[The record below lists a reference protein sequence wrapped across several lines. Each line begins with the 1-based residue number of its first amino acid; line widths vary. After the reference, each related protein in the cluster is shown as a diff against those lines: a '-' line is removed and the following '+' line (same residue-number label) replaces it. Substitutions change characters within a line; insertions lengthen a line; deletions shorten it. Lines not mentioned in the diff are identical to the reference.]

1 MEINVKTPEKTY
13 PIKIGFDNLYLLE
26 ELLEG
31 SSKAMIVTDENVYG
45 LYYKKVEELFSKIKE
60 KKGLEF
66 RWKVLTGGEETKNL
80 KNASELY
87 NEACDFQMD
96 RDSFFVAFG
105 GGVIGDLCGFVAS
118 TYMRGTRFLQ
128 LPTTLLAQVD
138 SSVGGKV
145 AINHPMQKNL
155 IGSFYHPE
163 AVLMDVN
170 FLLTLPEREFNAGLA
185 EVVKSA
191 ILWDRDYFHFVKQF
205 LEKPSSLE
213 SEKNK
218 QELVKIIG
226 RACEIKGEIVR
237 QDEKDHG
244 IRQLLNL
251 GHTFGHALEG
261 VTGYSYFKHGEA
273 VMWGIIYASKL
284 SFEQGILSENDKDE
298 IYEIIKKLNPP
309 PLPEKFV
316 PRNMEKYFATDKKRR
331 GSVIPF
337 ILPVE
342 IGKAEIFKKIAISNA
357 ISVVDEQNKL

>member
-31 SSKAMIVTDENVYG
+31 ASKAIIVTDENVYG
-45 LYYKKVEELFSKIKE
+45 LYYKKVEEIFYKIKE

-87 NEACDFQMD
+87 DEACDFQMD

-163 AVLMDVN
+163 AVLMDLN

-191 ILWDRDYFHFVKQF
+191 ILRDRDYFYFVKDYLDKF
-205 LEKPSSLE
+205 SSLE
-213 SEKNK
+213 SKKSK
-218 QELVKIIG
+218 QDLVKIIG
-226 RACEIKGEIVR
+226 RACEIKAEIVK

-261 VTGYSYFKHGEA
+261 MTGYSYFKHGEA
-273 VMWGIIYASKL
+273 VMWGIIFASRL
-284 SFEQGILSENDKDE
+284 SFEQGILSENDKNE
-298 IYEIIKKLNPP
+298 IYEIINELNPP

-316 PRNMEKYFATDKKRR
+316 PQDMERYFATDKKRR

-337 ILPVE
+337 ILPLE
-342 IGKAEIFKKIAISNA
+342 IGKAEIFKEIAISDA
-357 ISVVDEQNKL
+357 ISVVDD